1 MSQRR
6 PTSSPAPSRS
16 RPTKAAAGPTAAP
29 TRLTIVAAESPT
41 TLDYAR
47 LSRAELQALA
57 GALEIKATLS
67 SAEIAKHATAK
78 LVEGGSDLAGR
89 EAVRVAFEL
98 IDTNGDGTLSRA
110 EVIKAVR
117 GNPQIAALVV
127 FGEVSFRRAS
137 FA

>member
-1 MSQRR
+1 M
-6 PTSSPAPSRS
+6 
-16 RPTKAAAGPTAAP
+16 
-29 TRLTIVAAESPT
+29 
-41 TLDYAR
+41 
-47 LSRAELQALA
+47 
-57 GALEIKATLS
+57 
-67 SAEIAKHATAK
+67 
-78 LVEGGSDLAGR
+78 
-89 EAVRVAFEL
+89 RVAFEL